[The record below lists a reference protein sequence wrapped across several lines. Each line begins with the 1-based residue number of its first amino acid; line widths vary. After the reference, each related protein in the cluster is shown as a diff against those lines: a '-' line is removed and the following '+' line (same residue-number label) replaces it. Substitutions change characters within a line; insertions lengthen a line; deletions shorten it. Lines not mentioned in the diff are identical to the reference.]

1 MRNPPVN
8 RMVIDLAVT
17 PGDKA
22 VCVHIAGDVDVF
34 GEPELAGVVGQLAA
48 TRCGS
53 VYIGL
58 AGVTFAGATLVNF
71 LFRLPARLPGH
82 ASMVLCRPD
91 AMMRRMI
98 QLTSLNDVAAVRA
111 DLPSDWIAPPA
122 PMDGSAATPTSAA
135 A

>member
-1 MRNPPVN
+1 
-8 RMVIDLAVT
+8 MVVDLAVT

-22 VCVHIAGDVDVF
+22 VCVRIAGDVDVF

-53 VYIGL
+53 VYIDL
-58 AGVTFAGATLVNF
+58 AGVHLRRRHSRQ
-71 LFRLPARLPGH
+71 LPFRLPARLPGH

-91 AMMRRMI
+91 A
-98 QLTSLNDVAAVRA
+98 VRA
-111 DLPSDWIAPPA
+111 DLPPDWIAPPA
-122 PMDGSAATPTSAA
+122 PTDGPVVTPTSAA